1 MSLLPLTLY
10 SVIYFCLCGGVV
22 FMLSFFYTPIPCTFL
37 LLLSLQPSS
46 FSSSSWLT
54 TVPPLFSEHIHAF
67 CPRRM
72 FRARRVSL
80 LPQPE
85 IQLLLPLTGGW
96 C

>member
-10 SVIYFCLCGGVV
+10 SVIYFCLCGVV
-22 FMLSFFYTPIPCTFL
+22 FMLSFFYTPIPCAFL
-37 LLLSLQPSS
+37 LFLLLQPSS

-85 IQLLLPLTGGW
+85 IQLLLPFMGGW